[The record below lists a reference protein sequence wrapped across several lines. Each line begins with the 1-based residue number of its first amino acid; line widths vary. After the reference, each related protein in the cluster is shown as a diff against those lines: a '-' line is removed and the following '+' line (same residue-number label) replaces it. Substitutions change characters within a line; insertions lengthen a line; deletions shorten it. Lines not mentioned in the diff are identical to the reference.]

1 MDLKTANSMN
11 SFGAAYSKLSR
22 PLSFR
27 LNEKLEDK
35 DAKTLPHHRPGGD
48 PDAPSAGR
56 GGPEGQ
62 FRYRTIWISDIHLGT
77 RGCKADYLIDFMRQ
91 TDSDYLYL
99 VGDIIDGWRL
109 KKSWYWN
116 QSQNDVI
123 QKILRKARKGT
134 EVVYVPGNHDEAL
147 RDYTSMHF
155 GGVAVEREA
164 IHLTADGRRLL
175 VLHGDDFDGV
185 VTYARWLAFLGDR
198 AYNVALTAN
207 HWFNLM
213 RRRLGMPYWSLS
225 AYLKHKV
232 KNAVE
237 FVSRFE
243 GAVAAEARRRGVD
256 GVVCGHIHHAEM
268 RNIDGVLYCNDGD
281 WVESCTAL
289 VEHLDGRLEIIR
301 FAEIGHTG
309 TVSQPA
315 GAAS

>member
-1 MDLKTANSMN
+1 MSGFEAV
-11 SFGAAYSKLSR
+11 YSKLSR

-27 LNEKLEDK
+27 LSDK
-35 DAKTLPHHRPGGD
+35 VEGTDAKTLPDHRAGSD

-62 FRYRTIWISDIHLGT
+62 FRYRAIWVSDIHLGT
-77 RGCKADYLIDFMRQ
+77 RGCKAEYLIDFMRQ

-109 KKSWYWN
+109 KKSWYWT
-116 QSQNDVI
+116 QAQNDVI

-134 EVVYVPGNHDEAL
+134 KVIYVPGNHDEAL

-164 IHLTADGRRLL
+164 IHRTADGRRLL

-185 VTYARWLAFLGDR
+185 VTYARWLAFLGDW
-198 AYNVALTAN
+198 AYNAALTAN
-207 HWFNLM
+207 HWFNQI
-213 RRRLGMPYWSLS
+213 RRALGLPYWSLS

-243 GAVAAEARRRGVD
+243 EAVAAEARRRGVD

-289 VEHLDGRLEIIR
+289 VEHMDGRLEIVR
-301 FAEIGHTG
+301 FASIGHLG
-309 TVSQPA
+309 AVSDAVTV
-315 GAAS
+315 AS